1 MVGEQM
7 ENIENQLSEL
17 WYMIRDLQNEVKEL
31 RKELKDAKRV

>member
-1 MVGEQM
+1 M